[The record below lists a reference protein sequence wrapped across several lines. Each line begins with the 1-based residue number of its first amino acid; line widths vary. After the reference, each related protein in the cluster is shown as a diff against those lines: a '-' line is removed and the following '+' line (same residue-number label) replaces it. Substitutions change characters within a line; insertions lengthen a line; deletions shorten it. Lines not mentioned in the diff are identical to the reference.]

1 MSLVALLL
9 LIIYGTLRRLA
20 TLNNCMDYFSQM
32 RIELK
37 ENLLQL
43 AISSQKYH
51 EDNNKIQTYI
61 ILDF

>member
-1 MSLVALLL
+1 
-9 LIIYGTLRRLA
+9 
-20 TLNNCMDYFSQM
+20 MDYFSQM

-37 ENLLQL
+37 ENLVQL

-51 EDNNKIQTYI
+51 KDNNKIQTYI